1 MINQD
6 QIRNRIE
13 QLFQQ
18 TPLAGL
24 SSDVRLLIKGQISSL
39 LNSADIVSREEFEV
53 QAEALRRTQARLAEL
68 EEKLAKLEQQL

>member
-53 QAEALRRTQARLAEL
+53 QAEALRRTQAKLAEL